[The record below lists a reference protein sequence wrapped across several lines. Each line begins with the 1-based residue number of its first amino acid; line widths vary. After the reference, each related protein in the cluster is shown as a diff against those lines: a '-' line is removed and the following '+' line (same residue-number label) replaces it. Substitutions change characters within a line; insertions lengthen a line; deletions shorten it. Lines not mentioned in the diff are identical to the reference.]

1 MERARRGQEVEFSV
15 EVSSGRVGV
24 RSRTRL
30 SCKERPKRQAG
41 CRQREEGGAV
51 ATALVQGHSITTT
64 DIYLDPR
71 ASTADRVADLLE
83 RMTLEEKLAQLGSAW
98 LVLLVSKDG
107 FDETVAAPV
116 LADGIGQVTRIGSS
130 TGLWPDESAKLLNDI
145 QEFVLRTTRLKIP
158 VLLHEEAVAGFLH
171 RGATVFPQA
180 LGLATTWNP
189 DLVSRAADVI
199 RLQMLGTGARM
210 ALAPVLDVA
219 RDPRWGRVEETY
231 GESPELCAR
240 MGVSYVRGLQGP
252 LLRDGVVCAAKHFLG
267 YAASSGGR
275 NQAPVHLGPRELR
288 DVYAAPFAAAVSEAS
303 LAGIMNSYSS
313 IDGLPCAGSS
323 AILTDLLRDEL
334 GFDGVVVADY
344 FAVQQ
349 LCGDH
354 HTARDK
360 AEAAAQALEAGLDVE
375 LPALDCYKHLG
386 DLVRSGRLAESVVDT
401 SVERVLAQKFTLG
414 LFERPMVD
422 PPIRAAYDTTDDR
435 QLARQAAAQSMCLLR
450 NDGVLPLDP
459 SALRRVAVIG
469 PLADDRRLLQGDYHY
484 PAHLEII
491 YARSE
496 TESASLGAGLS
507 GLPGQGGSFQPGPY
521 FTDHITPLEGLRA
534 VLPDVEVLYARGCHI
549 SDPNSQDVPGA
560 VEAARGADVA
570 IICVGG
576 SSGLLQ
582 QNTVGE
588 MRDSATLELTG
599 RQLELITAVHDTGTP
614 IVVVVISGRVHALA
628 EVSDQVNALI
638 WSAPPGEEGGNAL
651 ADVLTGATNPSGRL
665 PVTLPRS
672 VGQVPVHHDLRARG
686 DRSEIWGDYMDEDVS
701 PLFAFGHGLS
711 YTSFEYSDISVTA
724 GTTMDVVEIGIRVA
738 NTGRCDGEEVV
749 QLYVRD
755 EVASVARPIRE
766 LIGFTR
772 VALATDASA
781 RVTFRLHPSRLSF
794 HDPEI
799 RCVTEPGEFTFFVG
813 GSSDNTPLTAT
824 VDVTGTVQSHPLRD
838 RVPTAVSIS

>member
-1 MERARRGQEVEFSV
+1 M
-15 EVSSGRVGV
+15 
-24 RSRTRL
+24 
-30 SCKERPKRQAG
+30 
-41 CRQREEGGAV
+41 
-51 ATALVQGHSITTT
+51 
-64 DIYLDPR
+64 
-71 ASTADRVADLLE
+71 ADLLE

-98 LVLLVSKDG
+98 LVRLVSNDR
-107 FDETVAAPV
+107 FDETVAASV

-145 QEFVLRTTRLKIP
+145 QEFVLRRTRLKIP

-189 DLVSRAADVI
+189 DLVGRVADVI

-240 MGVSYVRGLQGP
+240 MGVSYVRGLQTTELGN
-252 LLRDGVVCAAKHFLG
+252 GVVCAAKHFLG

-288 DVYAAPFAAAVSEAS
+288 DVYAAPFAAAIAEAD
-303 LAGIMNSYSS
+303 LAGAMNSYSS
-313 IDGLPCAGSS
+313 IDGLPCAGSPG
-323 AILTDLLRDEL
+323 ILTDLLRDEL

-349 LCGDH
+349 LCRDH
-354 HTARDK
+354 RTARDK
-360 AEAAAQALEAGLDVE
+360 AEAAAQALNAGLDVE
-375 LPALDCYKHLG
+375 LPALDCYKHIS
-386 DLVRSGRLAESVVDT
+386 DLVRRDRIAESVVDN
-401 SVERVLAQKFTLG
+401 SVKRVLAHKFVLG
-414 LFERPMVD
+414 LFEKPFVD
-422 PPIRAAYDTTDDR
+422 PPIRTAYDTTDDR
-435 QLARQAAAQSMCLLR
+435 VLARSAAVQSVCLLQ

-459 SALRRVAVIG
+459 SALSRVAVIG
-469 PLADDRRLLQGDYHY
+469 PHAHDRRLLQGDYHY

-491 YARSE
+491 YARSQA
-496 TESASLGAGLS
+496 ESDSLGAGTS
-507 GLPGQGGSFQPGPY
+507 GLPSQDGSFQPGPY
-521 FTDHITPLEGLRA
+521 FTDHVTPLEGLRA
-534 VLPDVEVLYARGCHI
+534 ALPDTEVLYARGCHV
-549 SDPNSQDVPGA
+549 SDPDDHDVAGA
-560 VEAARGADVA
+560 VEVARGADMAV
-570 IICVGG
+570 ICVGG
-576 SSGLLQ
+576 SSGLLK

-599 RQLELITAVHDTGTP
+599 RQLELIAAVHETGTP
-614 IVVVVISGRVHALA
+614 VVAVVMSGRVHALA
-628 EVSDQVNALI
+628 EVAARVNALL
-638 WSAPPGEEGGNAL
+638 WTAPPGEEGGNAL
-651 ADVLTGATNPSGRL
+651 ADVLTGASNPSGRL

-672 VGQVPVHHDLRARG
+672 VGQVPLHHDLRARG
-686 DRSEIWGDYMDEDVS
+686 DRSEIWGDYMDAQVS

-711 YTSFEYSDISVTA
+711 YTSFDYSDISVA
-724 GTTMDVVEIGIRVA
+724 GDTTNDPVVVGVSVA

-772 VALATDASA
+772 MALVKGARA
-781 RVTFRLHPSRLSF
+781 RVTFQVHPSRLSF
-794 HDPEI
+794 HDQDI
-799 RCVTEPGEFTFFVG
+799 RCVIEPGEFTFFVG
-813 GSSDNTPLTAT
+813 GSSDDTPLRAT
-824 VDVTGTVQSHPLRD
+824 VEITGSRQHHPLRN
-838 RVPTAVSIS
+838 RVPTTASIIPVD